1 MPNRSRDPESGHLL
15 DAVEFP
21 MPTDRVFEPPAALSG
36 APDRRQVLR
45 VQLPTG
51 DHAWLVLGFDAVR
64 SVLTDRRFSRA
75 AACLPDAPRM
85 RPMPPDAST
94 ILAMDPPEHT
104 RLHRLVVRAFS
115 SRRVIALRPYLT
127 EVADGLVDELA
138 RTGPPADLVSGL
150 ALPLPMAVICEL
162 LGVPYADRDRFGGW
176 TDTMLSLSAR
186 DAAEI
191 RAARTELN
199 EYLAGLVAAK
209 RAEPGDD
216 LISDLVQARD
226 EQGALGD
233 VEVAVFA
240 ATLLIAGYH
249 TTASALTNT
258 VVTLLRNPARLAEL
272 VASPELIPAA
282 VQESLRYSA
291 APVAG
296 GNLRV
301 ALEDVE
307 LEGVLIRA
315 GEGVLPS
322 TVGANRDPSVFAEP
336 DRFDPTR
343 RQANLS
349 FGAGVHYCIGAQLA
363 KAELEV
369 ALAALV
375 TRFPGLRPAY
385 EETDLELTGSVIR
398 NLTRLPVRW

>member
-1 MPNRSRDPESGHLL
+1 MA
-15 DAVEFP
+15 DAVKFP
-21 MPTDRVFEPPAALSG
+21 MPTPRVFEPPTALAGS
-36 APDRRQVLR
+36 PDRAQVLR
-45 VQLPTG
+45 VELPTG

-75 AACLPDAPRM
+75 AACRPGAPRM

-115 SRRVIALRPYLT
+115 ARRVQALRPYLRQVT
-127 EVADGLVDELA
+127 DALVDELERA
-138 RTGPPADLVSGL
+138 GPPADLVSGL

-186 DAAEI
+186 DAEQI

-199 EYLAGLVAAK
+199 EYLLGLVAAK
-209 RAEPGDD
+209 RADPGDD
-216 LISDLVQARD
+216 LISDLLQATDD
-226 EQGALGD
+226 EGALSD
-233 VEVAVFA
+233 VDVAVFA

-249 TTASALTNT
+249 TTASAITNT

-272 VASPELIPAA
+272 VASPELVGAT

-307 LEGVLIRA
+307 LAGVLIRA

-322 TVGANRDPSVFAEP
+322 TVGANRDPAVFAEP
-336 DRFDPTR
+336 DRFDPSR

-375 TRFPGLRPAY
+375 ARFPTLLPAY
-385 EETDLELTGSVIR
+385 EETELEITGSVIR